1 MQDPQSLVHDIAYRY
16 HVSIRKKHTH
26 LAQNRVR
33 EQNIKMLSEYRFSQL
48 SEKHL
53 SSLSSAQM
61 ADTLAFDACDLEFRA
76 AIIDKSLEHLLLDKL
91 MESGTKQE
99 KATILRGTVEVVR
112 NSIRKE
118 SLLVKEPKYAH
129 FIVS

>member
-1 MQDPQSLVHDIAYRY
+1 
-16 HVSIRKKHTH
+16 
-26 LAQNRVR
+26 
-33 EQNIKMLSEYRFSQL
+33 
-48 SEKHL
+48 
-53 SSLSSAQM
+53 
-61 ADTLAFDACDLEFRA
+61 
-76 AIIDKSLEHLLLDKL
+76 
-91 MESGTKQE
+91 MESATKQE